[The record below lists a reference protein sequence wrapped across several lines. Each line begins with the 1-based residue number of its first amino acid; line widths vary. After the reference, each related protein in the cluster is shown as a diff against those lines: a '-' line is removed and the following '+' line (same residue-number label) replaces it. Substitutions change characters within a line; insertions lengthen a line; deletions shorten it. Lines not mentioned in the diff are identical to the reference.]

1 MKNSL
6 TPGRQP
12 SAADVQRLVGL
23 LNAGQWAQAEAEV
36 RKALAAH
43 PQALVFLNLLGSAL
57 AGQSRWAEAIESFS
71 RVAAVAPQSME
82 THSQLGMLYS
92 QLGRR
97 EDAVASYRKAVAL
110 KPDFAE
116 LHCNLGILLGQLGRH
131 AEAADSYAQAVAVKP
146 ALAVAHYNRGTAL
159 QALGRLDEAAQS
171 YRRVLALQPASAEAH
186 SNLGAVLQAQG
197 ALDAAIDSYR
207 SALAIQPD
215 PRVHFNLGTAYR
227 NEGRLA
233 ESVRSFESAL
243 ALAPVYPDALNNLGE
258 VLRDQGRL
266 DEAVA
271 CFEQALAQD
280 PDTSEANYNLAVL
293 LYDRGRPDQAA
304 RYFEASR
311 LRDWQQRVLLC
322 LYKTEQFNA
331 FRAGLE
337 RLLAAPEAHA
347 APLLATLSAHHA
359 ANFGVTDHCDFCP
372 HPLDFVSHGRID
384 ALAGERSALREQ
396 LLIDIASAEISA
408 RKQGRLH
415 HGIQSSG
422 NLFKRPEAS
431 FRALSGLIAEQVE
444 RYRQGLAGAEGVFA
458 RDFPATTEFSSSW
471 YVKMQTGG
479 HLTSHIHE
487 TGWLSGAVYLA
498 MPPRDAGSDAGSIEF
513 STDGDGYPRRHVD
526 FPRRV
531 CPPAV
536 GDIVLFP
543 SSLFHR
549 TVPFSATE
557 ERICIAFDIAPRM
570 A

>member
-1 MKNSL
+1 
-6 TPGRQP
+6 
-12 SAADVQRLVGL
+12 
-23 LNAGQWAQAEAEV
+23 
-36 RKALAAH
+36 
-43 PQALVFLNLLGSAL
+43 
-57 AGQSRWAEAIESFS
+57 
-71 RVAAVAPQSME
+71 
-82 THSQLGMLYS
+82 
-92 QLGRR
+92 
-97 EDAVASYRKAVAL
+97 
-110 KPDFAE
+110 
-116 LHCNLGILLGQLGRH
+116 
-131 AEAADSYAQAVAVKP
+131 VAVKP

-271 CFEQALAQD
+271 CFERALAQD

-359 ANFGVTDHCDFCP
+359 ANFGVTDHCGFCP

-396 LLIDIASAEISA
+396 LLIDMA
-408 RKQGRLH
+408 KQRVRELDPAVPFAAHSHFLGYEGRCGAPTLFDAAYTYNL
-415 HGIQSSG
+415 GLTAGSLILDGRTGYMATITSLSSG
-422 NLFKRPEAS
+422 GVPQA
-431 FRALSGLIAEQVE
+431 IP
-444 RYRQGLAGAEGVFA
+444 LAGLLNIERRHGK
-458 RDFPATTEFSSSW
+458 DEFVIEKAL
-471 YVKMQTGG
+471 VKMDSPAMQYFVSRRDAWAAGD
-479 HLTSHIHE
+479 LFTSPGPRQFWGPTTHQLPISVA
-487 TGWLSGAVYLA
+487 LNSGA
-498 MPPRDAGSDAGSIEF
+498 DALMFNIG
-513 STDGDGYPRRHVD
+513 
-526 FPRRV
+526 
-531 CPPAV
+531 
-536 GDIVLFP
+536 
-543 SSLFHR
+543 
-549 TVPFSATE
+549 
-557 ERICIAFDIAPRM
+557 
-570 A
+570 